1 MAAPRRHRFT
11 RHDPPPL
18 QLTHD
23 DIGILRHVAEHRFL
37 RSTHLVQLL
46 QRPRDKVLRRLAALY
61 HNGFLDRPHAQ
72 LDQLIRGGSAPLI
85 YALGNRAFGDDG
97 GVDWTDKNRAA
108 KRPYIEHTLM
118 IADVMVALEVA
129 LRHYPSI
136 RLVRAAEIAQHSW
149 TLSATVPGGRA
160 PIAVTPDKV
169 FALDFADTGRRNYYV
184 VEADRATMPIARAD
198 PGVSSFKKKLLAY
211 HHGHE
216 AQRHVTQWGIPG
228 FRVLTIT
235 TSAERMASMLDVVDA
250 ITGGKGSNVFLFA
263 AADQLSAADPLA
275 FAWASGKR
283 QAVRLVP

>member
-1 MAAPRRHRFT
+1 MVAHRRPRFS

-23 DIGILRHVAEHRFL
+23 DVAILRYVAEHRFL
-37 RSTHLVQLL
+37 RSTHVVQLIG
-46 QRPRDKVLRRLAALY
+46 RPYDKVIRRLAVLY

-72 LDQLIRGGSAPLI
+72 LDLLTCGGSAPLI
-85 YALGNRAFGDDG
+85 YAFGNRAFAEQAGT
-97 GVDWTDKNRAA
+97 DWTDKNRAV
-108 KRPYIEHTLM
+108 KRPYIQHALM
-118 IADVMVALEVA
+118 IADLMVALEVA
-129 LRHYPSI
+129 LRRYPSI
-136 RLVRAAEIAQHSW
+136 RLVRAAEIGSHSW
-149 TLSATVPGGRA
+149 TLSATVPGEHA
-160 PIAVTPDKV
+160 PLVVTPDKV
-169 FALDFADTGRRNYYV
+169 FALDFADTGRRNYFV
-184 VEADRATMPIARAD
+184 VEAARATMPIARAD
-198 PGVSSFKKKLLAY
+198 LDVSSFKKKLLAY

-216 AQRHVTQWGIPG
+216 AQRHVTLWGIPG

-235 TSAERMASMLDVVDA
+235 TSKERMASMLDVVDA